1 MSALTPANG
10 KYRNT
15 WKIFGEQL
23 SNKEMLNKFKSGH
36 DKIEWGNV
44 DRFEEEEKVLAGHK
58 VIRFK
63 G

>member
-1 MSALTPANG
+1 MSVFKAPNN